1 MLMADVDAASA
12 KGAAWL
18 RQPMIQAVLA
28 LGITQIIGW
37 GTTVYALGVLAKP
50 IASDTGWPFEVVV
63 GGFTSGLLASALV
76 STTIGRLI
84 DRVGGRHVMTLGS
97 SATAL
102 ALVGV
107 ALAPNAMAY
116 LAAWAALGVA
126 MRLSLYDAA
135 FAALV
140 QITPSHGRRA
150 ISYLTLFGGFASSVF
165 WPLGHAL
172 AAAHGW
178 RTTVLIFAGL
188 NLLVCLPLHWFG
200 LRQREA
206 AVAPVTVTVA
216 TNTADPAITS
226 IPELAGRAR
235 HLALALFAVVMSACA
250 FVFGALAVLLP
261 ALLEA
266 NGVSATAAVTLAA
279 IKGAAQVG
287 GRFADIVY
295 GQALAPLHLGRI
307 AVGLLPLSFAVF
319 YVFPAS
325 FMTVLAFTIL
335 FGISNGLVTIVRGA
349 VPLALFGSKGYGEIL
364 GLLAAPYLLLNATA
378 PVVIALVVDRWGFGV
393 AQTVMFAAGAIAILV
408 LEVLIRW
415 HSRRETGPRSQVV

>member
-1 MLMADVDAASA
+1 MADVETTPADVI
-12 KGAAWL
+12 AWFH
-18 RQPMIQAVLA
+18 RPMVQSVGA

-50 IASDTGWPFEVVV
+50 IALDTGWRFEIVV

-76 STTIGRLI
+76 STSIGRLI
-84 DRVGGRHVMTLGS
+84 DRVGGRRVMTLGS
-97 SATAL
+97 TAM
-102 ALVGV
+102 ALSLVAV
-107 ALAPNAMAY
+107 ALAPNAIAY
-116 LAAWAALGVA
+116 LLAWAALGVA

-140 QITPSHGRRA
+140 QITPSQGRRA

-172 AAAHGW
+172 SGAYGW
-178 RTTVLIFAGL
+178 RTTVLIFASL

-200 LRQREA
+200 LMRREPVA
-206 AVAPVTVTVA
+206 AAEQG
-216 TNTADPAITS
+216 TAAASVVNPAIS
-226 IPELAGRAR
+226 SVAELSGRAR
-235 HLALALFAVVMSACA
+235 RLALALFALVMSACA

-266 NGVSATAAVTLAA
+266 NGVSAAAAVTLAA

-325 FMTVLAFTIL
+325 FITVLAFTIL

-349 VPLALFGSKGYGEIL
+349 VPLALFGHKGYGEIL
-364 GLLAAPYLLLNATA
+364 GLLATPYLLLNASA
-378 PVVIALVVDRWGFGV
+378 PVVIALVVERWGFGV
-393 AQTVMFAAGAIAILV
+393 AQTVMFVAGVIGILT
-408 LEVLIRW
+408 LEVLIAW
-415 HSRRETGPRSQVV
+415 HNRRATA

>member
-1 MLMADVDAASA
+1 MEKSSDQRLMI
-12 KGAAWL
+12 
-18 RQPMIQAVLA
+18 RAVVA

-50 IASDTGWPFEVVV
+50 IAADTGWRFDLVV

-76 STTIGRLI
+76 STYVGRLI
-84 DRVGGRHVMTLGS
+84 DRLGGRNVMTLGS
-97 SATAL
+97 GAMAM

-107 ALAPNAMAY
+107 AMAPNVVAY
-116 LAAWAALGVA
+116 LVAWAVLGVA
-126 MRLSLYDAA
+126 MRFCLYDAA

-140 QITPSHGRRA
+140 QVTPSQGRRA

-172 AAAHGW
+172 AAAYGW
-178 RTTVLIFAGL
+178 RTTFLIFAAL
-188 NLLVCLPLHWFG
+188 NLAVCLPLHWFG
-200 LRQREA
+200 LSQREA
-206 AVAPVTVTVA
+206 DQPDTPAAPTASSSETVA
-216 TNTADPAITS
+216 AVSAPSLTV
-226 IPELAGRAR
+226 ELAGRAR
-235 HLALALFAVVMSACA
+235 HLAMALFAVVMSACA

-266 NGVSATAAVTLAA
+266 NGVSAAAAVTLAA

-319 YVFPAS
+319 YLFPAH
-325 FMTVLAFTIL
+325 FGTALAFTIL

-349 VPLALFGSKGYGEIL
+349 VPLALFGNKGYGEIL
-364 GLLAAPYLLLNATA
+364 GLLATPYLLLNATA
-378 PVVIALVVDRWGFGV
+378 PVVIALVVERWGYGG
-393 AQTVMFAAGAIAILV
+393 AQNLMFAVGVIAIIT

-415 HSRRETGPRSQVV
+415 HGRRQPAQPR

>member
-1 MLMADVDAASA
+1 LADVRAAST
-12 KGAAWL
+12 AAIVWF
-18 RQPMIQAVLA
+18 RRSWFSGPMFRAVFA

-50 IASDTGWPFEVVV
+50 IAADTGWRFDLVV

-76 STTIGRLI
+76 STFVGRLI
-84 DRVGGRHVMTLGS
+84 DRVGGRRVMTLGS
-97 SATAL
+97 GAMAVAL
-102 ALVGV
+102 AGV
-107 ALAPNAMAY
+107 ALAPNPMAY

-140 QITPSHGRRA
+140 QVTPMHGRRA

-165 WPLGHAL
+165 WPVGHWL
-172 AAAHGW
+172 AGAYGW
-178 RTTVLIFAGL
+178 RTAFFIFAGL
-188 NLLVCLPLHWFG
+188 NMLVCLPLHWFG
-200 LRQREA
+200 LRQRGVEPAAVQAAVPEA
-206 AVAPVTVTVA
+206 NTATAVAPG
-216 TNTADPAITS
+216 AD
-226 IPELAGRAR
+226 LAGRAR
-235 HLALALFAVVMSACA
+235 HLTMALFAVVMSACA

-266 NGVSATAAVTLAA
+266 NGVSAAAAVTLAA

-307 AVGLLPLSFAVF
+307 AVGLLPLSFGVF
-319 YVFPAS
+319 YAFPAS
-325 FMTVLAFTIL
+325 FITALAFTIL

-364 GLLAAPYLLLNATA
+364 GLLATPYLLLNATA
-378 PVVIALVVDRWGFGV
+378 PVVIALVVERWGYGV
-393 AQTVMFAAGAIAILV
+393 AQNILFIAGMIAIFT
-408 LEVLIRW
+408 LEGLICW
-415 HSRRETGPRSQVV
+415 HSRRNTA

>member
-1 MLMADVDAASA
+1 
-12 KGAAWL
+12 
-18 RQPMIQAVLA
+18 
-28 LGITQIIGW
+28 
-37 GTTVYALGVLAKP
+37 
-50 IASDTGWPFEVVV
+50 
-63 GGFTSGLLASALV
+63 
-76 STTIGRLI
+76 
-84 DRVGGRHVMTLGS
+84 
-97 SATAL
+97 
-102 ALVGV
+102 
-107 ALAPNAMAY
+107 
-116 LAAWAALGVA
+116 
-126 MRLSLYDAA
+126 
-135 FAALV
+135 V

>member
-1 MLMADVDAASA
+1 LAEI
-12 KGAAWL
+12 GAVTVIATAWF
-18 RQPMIQAVLA
+18 RRPMILAVMA

-50 IASDTGWPFEVVV
+50 IAADTGWRFDLVV

-84 DRVGGRHVMTLGS
+84 DRLGGQRVMTLGS
-97 SATAL
+97 AAMAV

-107 ALAPNAMAY
+107 ALAPNAIAY
-116 LAAWAALGVA
+116 LMAWAVLGVA

-140 QITPSHGRRA
+140 QVTPTQGRRA

-165 WPLGHAL
+165 WPLGHVL
-172 AAAHGW
+172 AAAYGW
-178 RTTVLIFAGL
+178 RTTFLIFAAL

-200 LRQREA
+200 LSQRECEQPQ
-206 AVAPVTVTVA
+206 APVAAPVS
-216 TNTADPAITS
+216 TNETSSVMPAR
-226 IPELAGRAR
+226 ELEGRAR
-235 HLALALFAVVMSACA
+235 HLAMALFAVVMSACA

-266 NGVSATAAVTLAA
+266 NGVSATAAITLAA

-307 AVGLLPLSFAVF
+307 AVGLLPVSFALF
-319 YVFPAS
+319 YLFPAH
-325 FMTVLAFTIL
+325 FGTALAFTIL

-349 VPLALFGSKGYGEIL
+349 VPLALFGSKGFGEIL
-364 GLLAAPYLLLNATA
+364 GLLATPYLLLNACA
-378 PVVIALVVDRWGFGV
+378 PVVIALVIENGGYGA
-393 AQTVMFAAGAIAILV
+393 AQNLMFAAGIVAIMT

-415 HSRRETGPRSQVV
+415 HGRGQLA

>member
-1 MLMADVDAASA
+1 MGPEGRGRVTDQVPETD
-12 KGAAWL
+12 GWRAWS
-18 RQPMIQAVLA
+18 RSPVVRAVVA

-50 IASDTGWPFEVVV
+50 IVAETGWRFDLVV

-76 STTIGRLI
+76 STTAGRLI
-84 DRVGGRHVMTLGS
+84 DRRGGRHIMTVGS
-97 SATAL
+97 AAMAVAL
-102 ALVGV
+102 AAV
-107 ALAPNAMAY
+107 ALAPHPVAY

-140 QITPSHGRRA
+140 QVTPSQGRRA

-172 AAAHGW
+172 AGPCGW
-178 RTTVLIFAGL
+178 RGTFLIFAAL
-188 NLLVCLPLHWFG
+188 NLVVCVPLHWFG
-200 LRQREA
+200 LRQQE
-206 AVAPVTVTVA
+206 PHGSETPPVA
-216 TNTADPAITS
+216 TASSAPPSVENA
-226 IPELAGRAR
+226 PELAGRAR
-235 HLALALFAVVMSACA
+235 RLTMALFAVVMSACA

-266 NGVSATAAVTLAA
+266 NGVSAAAAVTLAA

-295 GQALAPLHLGRI
+295 GQKLAPLNLGRI
-307 AVGLLPLSFAVF
+307 AVGLLPLSFGVL
-319 YVFPAS
+319 YLSGSS
-325 FMTVLAFTIL
+325 FGAALAFTIL

-349 VPLALFGSKGYGEIL
+349 VPLALFGAKGYGEIL
-364 GLLAAPYLLLNATA
+364 GVLATPYLILNATA
-378 PVVIALVVDRWGFGV
+378 PVVIAAVVDRWGFGV
-393 AQTVMFAAGAIAILV
+393 AQQTMFAAGLIGIV
-408 LEVLIRW
+408 TLEVLIRMRGAR
-415 HSRRETGPRSQVV
+415 SRT

>member
-1 MLMADVDAASA
+1 
-12 KGAAWL
+12 
-18 RQPMIQAVLA
+18 MIRAVLS

-50 IASDTGWPFEVVV
+50 IAADTGWRFDLVV

-76 STTIGRLI
+76 STTVGRLM
-84 DRVGGRHVMTLGS
+84 DRVGGRHLMTLGS
-97 SATAL
+97 GAMAAAL
-102 ALVGV
+102 LAV

-140 QITPSHGRRA
+140 QVTPAHGRRA

-165 WPLGHAL
+165 WPIGHWL
-172 AAAHGW
+172 AGAYGW
-178 RTTVLIFAGL
+178 RATFLIFAGL
-188 NLLVCLPLHWFG
+188 NLLVCLPLHWLG
-200 LRQREA
+200 LKHRDPEPPPLQA
-206 AVAPVTVTVA
+206 AVPEATAATTAVGVA
-216 TNTADPAITS
+216 S
-226 IPELAGRAR
+226 ELTGRAR
-235 HLALALFAVVMSACA
+235 HLAMALFAVVMSACA

-266 NGVSATAAVTLAA
+266 NGVSAAAAVTLAA

-287 GRFADIVY
+287 GRFADIAY

-307 AVGLLPLSFAVF
+307 AVGLLPVSFGVF

-325 FMTVLAFTIL
+325 FMTALAFTIL

-349 VPLALFGSKGYGEIL
+349 VPLALFGRVGYGEIL
-364 GLLAAPYLLLNATA
+364 GLLATPYLLLNATA
-378 PVVIALVVDRWGFGV
+378 PVVIALVVERWGYGV
-393 AQTVMFAAGAIAILV
+393 AQSILFFAGMIAIAM

-415 HSRRETGPRSQVV
+415 HGRRHRA

>member
-1 MLMADVDAASA
+1 MV
-12 KGAAWL
+12 
-18 RQPMIQAVLA
+18 RAVLA

-50 IASDTGWPFEVVV
+50 IATDTGWRFDLVV

-76 STTIGRLI
+76 STTAGRLI
-84 DRVGGRHVMTLGS
+84 DRVGARPVMTLGS
-97 SATAL
+97 GAMAL

-107 ALAPNAMAY
+107 AMAPGVIAY
-116 LAAWAALGVA
+116 LVAWAALGAA

-140 QITPSHGRRA
+140 QVTPSQGRRA

-165 WPLGHAL
+165 WPVGHAL
-172 AAAHGW
+172 AQSYGW

-200 LRQREA
+200 LRDR
-206 AVAPVTVTVA
+206 
-216 TNTADPAITS
+216 DPAQPHVHAAAS
-226 IPELAGRAR
+226 EPNAAALSGQSVPELVAGAR
-235 HLALALFAVVMSACA
+235 HLTMALFAVVMSACA

-266 NGVSATAAVTLAA
+266 NGVSAAAAVTLAA
-279 IKGAAQVG
+279 VKGAAQVG

-295 GQALAPLHLGRI
+295 GQALAPLNLGRI
-307 AVGLLPLSFAVF
+307 AVGLLPLSFGVF
-319 YVFPAS
+319 YVCPAS
-325 FMTVLAFTIL
+325 FMTALAFTVL

-349 VPLALFGSKGYGEIL
+349 VPLALFGSKGYGAIL
-364 GLLAAPYLLLNATA
+364 GVLATPYLLLNATA
-378 PVVIALVVDRWGFGV
+378 PVVIALVIERWGYGA
-393 AQTVMFAAGAIAILV
+393 AQDIMFAAGMLAMV
-408 LEVLIRW
+408 TLEALIYW
-415 HSRRETGPRSQVV
+415 NGRRQVG